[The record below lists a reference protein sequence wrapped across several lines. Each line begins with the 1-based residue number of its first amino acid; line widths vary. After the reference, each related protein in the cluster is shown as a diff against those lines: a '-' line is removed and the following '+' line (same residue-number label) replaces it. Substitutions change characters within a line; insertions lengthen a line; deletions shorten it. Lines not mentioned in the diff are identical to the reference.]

1 MQMPAHNFRMT
12 DIDGSQYQIKLLDG
26 MSGFRTSVELSKVL
40 LPLVGESFDAS
51 RHDDVFHGAP
61 KTFRE
66 MALLLLQQIDQ
77 INLEDMIF
85 NRLLAY
91 LVKDGVQVKA
101 TDIIVGQYEILI
113 ELVAFAIEQNFGS
126 LFKGKGLIS
135 RFQSVVKK
143 MDNSLI

>member
-1 MQMPAHNFRMT
+1 MQMPASNLRSIE
-12 DIDGSQYQIKLLDG
+12 IDGSTYHIKVLDG
-26 MSGFRTSVELSKVL
+26 LSGFRTSVELSKVL

-85 NRLLAY
+85 NRLLAH
-91 LVKDGVQVKA
+91 LLKDGVQVKLA
-101 TDIIVGQYEILI
+101 DIIVGQYEILI

-135 RFQSVVKK
+135 RFQEKFQS
-143 MDNSLI
+143 MTSPT

>member
-1 MQMPAHNFRMT
+1 MQMPASNLRSI
-12 DIDGSQYQIKLLDG
+12 DINGSKYHIKMLDG
-26 MSGFRTSVELSKVL
+26 LSGFRTQMELTKVL

-85 NRLLAY
+85 NRLLGE
-91 LVKDGVQVKA
+91 LLKDGVQVKLA
-101 TDIIVGQYEILI
+101 DIIVGQYEILI
-113 ELVAFAIEQNFGS
+113 ELVAFAIEQNYGS

-135 RFQSVVKK
+135 RFQEKFQS
-143 MDNSLI
+143 MTSPT

>member
-1 MQMPAHNFRMT
+1 MQMPASNLRSI
-12 DIDGSQYQIKLLDG
+12 DIDGSTYHIKMLDG
-26 MSGFRTSVELSKVL
+26 LSGYRTSVELSKVL

-85 NRLLAY
+85 NRLLGH
-91 LVKDGVQVKA
+91 LLKDGTQVKLA
-101 TDIIVGQYEILI
+101 DIIVGQYEILI

-135 RFQSVVKK
+135 RFQEKFQS
-143 MDNSLI
+143 MTSPT